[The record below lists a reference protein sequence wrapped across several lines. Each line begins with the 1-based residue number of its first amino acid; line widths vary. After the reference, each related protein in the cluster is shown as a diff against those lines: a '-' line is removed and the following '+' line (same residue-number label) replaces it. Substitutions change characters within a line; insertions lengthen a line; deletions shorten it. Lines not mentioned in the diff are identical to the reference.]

1 MTLQSWDDLPLKTRH
16 KVRLLYNHLQDNT
29 SDALDDWED
38 LDLKLR
44 LSRKRLWTYIATQLE
59 GLPVWNELTY
69 RMKISRE
76 VRWGVLYDSLVGDK
90 RVVTVTVTDGVDP
103 LHGAE
108 VTIGGTTKITDP
120 KGKVKF
126 PGISDG
132 STTISVEC
140 DGYEDESKS
149 VTVSRTAFS
158 FTVAMEILN
167 PVTITVT
174 DGTDPLEDA
183 TVTIGTVDKTTD
195 DKGVTTW
202 NLEDDTFTVTTAKSG
217 YVTDT
222 SSIEV
227 DDDHTE
233 FTIELSIVTDTLTVV
248 VTQADETPIEG
259 ATVVIGEDSETT
271 DENGTATFTDMPYD
285 DYTATI
291 SATGYVTKS
300 DEALAFR
307 SNHKN
312 FTIAL
317 EAESN
322 GEE

>member
-1 MTLQSWDDLPLKTRH
+1 MTLSPWDSLPLKTRH

-38 LDLKLR
+38 LDLKVR
-44 LSRKRLWTYIATQLE
+44 LSRKRLWTYIATELE
-59 GLPVWNELTY
+59 GLPVWKELPY
-69 RMKISRE
+69 RLKISRE
-76 VRWGVLYDSLVGDK
+76 ARWGILYDSLVGNK
-90 RVVTVTVTDGVDP
+90 RVVTITVTDGVDP
-103 LHGAE
+103 LGGAE
-108 VTIGGTTKITDP
+108 VTIGSTTKTTDP

-126 PGISDG
+126 TGIEDG
-132 STTISVEC
+132 STTVSVEC

-149 VTVSRTAFS
+149 VTVSRTAFN

-202 NLEDDTFTVTTAKSG
+202 NLEDDTFTVTTVKSG

-233 FTIELSIVTDTLTVV
+233 FTIELAIVTDTLTIV
-248 VTQADETPIEG
+248 VTEADETPIEG
-259 ATVVIGEDSETT
+259 ATVTIGEDSETT
-271 DENGTATFTDMPYD
+271 DSTGTVTFTDMPYD
-285 DYTATI
+285 DYEATI
-291 SATGYVTKS
+291 SATGFVTKT
-300 DEALAFR
+300 DEPIAFR

-317 EAESN
+317 ES
-322 GEE
+322 GE

>member
-1 MTLQSWDDLPLKTRH
+1 MTLQSWDNLPLKTRH

-38 LDLKLR
+38 LDLKVR
-44 LSRKRLWTYIATQLE
+44 LSRKRLWTYIATELE

-76 VRWGVLYDSLVGDK
+76 VRWGVLYDSLVGNK

-103 LHGAE
+103 VHGAE
-108 VTIGGTTKITDP
+108 VTIGTTTKTTDP

-126 PGISDG
+126 TGIEDG

-140 DGYEDESKS
+140 EGYEDASKS
-149 VTVSRTAFS
+149 VTVSRTAFT
-158 FTVAMEILN
+158 FNVELEILN

-174 DGTDPLEDA
+174 DGTNPLEDA

-202 NLEDDTFTVTTAKSG
+202 NLEDDTFSVTVAKSG

-233 FTIELSIVTDTLTVV
+233 FTIELSIVTDTLTIV
-248 VTQADETPIEG
+248 VTQADDTPIEG

-271 DENGTATFTDMPYD
+271 DSTGAATFSDMPYD
-285 DYTATI
+285 DYEATI
-291 SATGYVTKS
+291 SATGFVTKS
-300 DEALAFR
+300 DEAIAFR
-307 SNHKN
+307 SNHKT

-317 EAESN
+317 ESDEN
-322 GEE
+322 DE

>member
-1 MTLQSWDDLPLKTRH
+1 MTLSPWDSLPLRTRH

-38 LDLKLR
+38 LDMTVR
-44 LSRKRLWTYIATQLE
+44 LSRRRLWTYVATALE
-59 GLPVWNELTY
+59 GLPVWKELPY

-76 VRWGVLYDSLVGDK
+76 ARWGAIYDSLVGDK
-90 RVVTVTVTDGVDP
+90 RVVTITVTDGVDP
-103 LHGAE
+103 LGGAE
-108 VTIGGTTKITDP
+108 VTIGSTTKITDP

-132 STTISVEC
+132 STTVSVEC

-202 NLEDDTFTVTTAKSG
+202 NLEDDTFTVTTVKSG

-233 FTIELSIVTDTLTVV
+233 FTIELSIVTDTLTIV
-248 VTQADETPIEG
+248 VTEADETPIEG

-271 DENGTATFTDMPYD
+271 DSTGTATFTDMPYD
-285 DYTATI
+285 DYAATI
-291 SATGYVTKS
+291 SATSFVTKTN
-300 DEALAFR
+300 EPIAFR

-317 EAESN
+317 ES
-322 GEE
+322 GE

>member
-38 LDLKLR
+38 LDLKVR
-44 LSRKRLWTYIATQLE
+44 LSRKRLWTYIATELE

-76 VRWGVLYDSLVGDK
+76 VRWGVLYDSLVGNK
-90 RVVTVTVTDGVDP
+90 RVVTITVTDGVDP
-103 LHGAE
+103 VHGAE
-108 VTIGGTTKITDP
+108 VTIGTTTKTTDP

-126 PGISDG
+126 TGIEDG

-140 DGYEDESKS
+140 DGYEDASKS
-149 VTVSRTAFS
+149 VTVSRTAFT
-158 FTVAMEILN
+158 FTVELEILN

-174 DGTDPLEDA
+174 DGTNPLEDA

-202 NLEDDTFTVTTAKSG
+202 NLEDDTFSVTVAKSG

-233 FTIELSIVTDTLTVV
+233 FTIELSIVTDTLTIV
-248 VTQADETPIEG
+248 VTQADDTPIEG

-271 DENGTATFTDMPYD
+271 DSTGAATFSDMPYD
-285 DYTATI
+285 DYEATI
-291 SATGYVTKS
+291 SATGFVTKS
-300 DEALAFR
+300 DEAIAFR
-307 SNHKN
+307 SNHKT

-317 EAESN
+317 ESDEN
-322 GEE
+322 DE

>member
-1 MTLQSWDDLPLKTRH
+1 MTLQSWDDLPLQTRH

-38 LDLKLR
+38 LDLKVR
-44 LSRKRLWTYIATQLE
+44 LSRKRLWTYIATELE
-59 GLPVWNELTY
+59 GLPVWKELSY
-69 RMKISRE
+69 RLKISRE
-76 VRWGVLYDSLVGDK
+76 ARWGILYDSLVGNK
-90 RVVTVTVTDGVDP
+90 RVVTITVTDGVDP
-103 LHGAE
+103 LGGAE
-108 VTIGGTTKITDP
+108 VTIGSTTKITDP

-126 PGISDG
+126 TGIEDG
-132 STTISVEC
+132 STTVSVEC
-140 DGYEDESKS
+140 DSYEDESKS
-149 VTVSRTAFS
+149 VTVSRTAFN

-202 NLEDDTFTVTTAKSG
+202 NLEDDTFTVTTVKSG

-233 FTIELSIVTDTLTVV
+233 FTIELTVVTDTLTIV
-248 VTQADETPIEG
+248 VTEADETPIEG

-271 DENGTATFTDMPYD
+271 DSTGTVTFTDMPYD
-285 DYTATI
+285 DYEATI
-291 SATGYVTKS
+291 SATGFVTKT
-300 DEALAFR
+300 DEPIAFR

-317 EAESN
+317 ES
-322 GEE
+322 GE